1 MHKIEHYELRAQH
14 PVACQLKAGCRVRV
28 DTGRLWLTLQGRAND
43 VWLQAGEAWVLPV
56 DGTLWL
62 SAEPIASFH
71 IAQPLAQHALRM
83 PKILQPTQPLLAPF
97 AQTKYA

>member
-1 MHKIEHYELRAQH
+1 MHKIEHYELHAQH
-14 PVACQLKAGCRVRV
+14 PVACQLKAECVVRV
-28 DTGRLWLTLQGRAND
+28 DTGRLWLTLQGRTND
-43 VWLQAGEAWVLPV
+43 VWLQAGEAWMLPV

-71 IAQPLAQHALRM
+71 IAQPLARRTLRM
-83 PKILQPTQPLLAPF
+83 PKTLQLTRPLLALS